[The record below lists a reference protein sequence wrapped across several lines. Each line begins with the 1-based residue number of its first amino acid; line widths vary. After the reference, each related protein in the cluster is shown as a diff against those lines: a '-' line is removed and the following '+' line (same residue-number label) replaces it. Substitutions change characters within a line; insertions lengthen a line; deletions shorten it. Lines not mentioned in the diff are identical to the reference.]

1 MDTKNDSTLDPTLDA
16 FRYFHTI
23 AEAARD
29 AQIKAAIKET
39 DEEIIKSLKSKEED
53 ND

>member
-1 MDTKNDSTLDPTLDA
+1 MDTKNDSTKDALDA